1 VTSEVVRSSPLIRVG
16 RDGIDIDLN
25 VPNIGF
31 APKHGWVFS
40 VGFAELNE
48 ARTLSTVE
56 AQADLHSM
64 LQSDASLSARMSTEL
79 SAFIAGQLPRPSL
92 FQYQATGTHLLV
104 RGPAVLYIVGDAD
117 QTGPPAVAA
126 WQEWQAAHAAPKG

>member
-1 VTSEVVRSSPLIRVG
+1 MTTEAVRSSPLIRVG

-25 VPNIGF
+25 VPNVGF

-48 ARTLSTVE
+48 VRTLSTVE
-56 AQADLHSM
+56 AEAHLHAM
-64 LQSDASLSARMSTEL
+64 LQSDASLSARMGAEL

-92 FQYQATGTHLLV
+92 FQYQASGTHLLA
-104 RGPAVLYIVGDAD
+104 RGPAVLYVVGDAD
-117 QTGPPAVAA
+117 QTGPAAVAA
-126 WQEWQAAHAAPKG
+126 WQAWQAAHAAQKG